1 MSSIDHVSDLDDSSD
16 VVDLIQTPE
25 EKENNKEPSLPG
37 SALSHRFREPQMPRD
52 EQPRAR
58 TSTSEEKRIAVMVQG
73 PSRPWEYQPFVED
86 KTVDVVLA
94 EVDKPGGEIWY
105 RIEYEDG
112 RREDVSLELGFYLT
126 FEFTTFIF

>member
-105 RIEYEDG
+105 KIG
-112 RREDVSLELGFYLT
+112 RAHV
-126 FEFTTFIF
+126 